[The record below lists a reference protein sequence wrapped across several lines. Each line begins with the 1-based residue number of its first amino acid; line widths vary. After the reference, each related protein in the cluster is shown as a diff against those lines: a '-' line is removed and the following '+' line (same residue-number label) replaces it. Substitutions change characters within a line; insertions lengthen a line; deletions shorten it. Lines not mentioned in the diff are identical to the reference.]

1 MQHLKMNTEMI
12 VENWR
17 KLKSIRKKYIHLQVY
32 NENPSK
38 SANYDL
44 RQKKKKDI
52 TRSFWIQSS
61 TLPAQPKRKDPQRL
75 RDFVTLKT
83 VENLWSSSLFWFLT
97 QWQFNLNGKMQNL
110 ASIQYLPFFWVV
122 SHFIKW
128 PHKDWERYELPWFW
142 IRSP

>member
-44 RQKKKKDI
+44 RQKKKKK
-52 TRSFWIQSS
+52 TSQEVSGFS
-61 TLPAQPKRKDPQRL
+61 LPPSLPNQRE
-75 RDFVTLKT
+75 K
-83 VENLWSSSLFWFLT
+83 
-97 QWQFNLNGKMQNL
+97 
-110 ASIQYLPFFWVV
+110 I
-122 SHFIKW
+122 
-128 PHKDWERYELPWFW
+128 HKG
-142 IRSP
+142 